1 MKDLVTTSDSVI
13 ASLCREVDGIRHR
26 CSSLLEAM
34 AKCNDENL
42 SCRLKKEF
50 QLLSNRRQALFK
62 IANEMHYNGVA
73 DKLSIEFLLEI
84 SSRTLDMRP
93 CWFQEKTSDFISNN

>member
-26 CSSLLEAM
+26 CSSLLESM

-50 QLLSNRRQALFK
+50 QLLRNRRQALFK
-62 IANEMHYNGVA
+62 IANEMQYNGLA

-84 SSRTLDMRP
+84 SSRTLDMRT
-93 CWFQEKTSDFISNN
+93 CWFQAKSSNFIGND

>member
-1 MKDLVTTSDSVI
+1 MKALVTTSDSVI
-13 ASLCREVDGIRHR
+13 ASLCREVDWIRHR

-42 SCRLKKEF
+42 SCRLKIEF
-50 QLLSNRRQALFK
+50 QLLRNRRQALSR
-62 IANEMHYNGVA
+62 IANEMQYNGVA

-84 SSRTLDMRP
+84 SSRTLDMRT
-93 CWFQEKTSDFISNN
+93 CWFQEKSSDFIGNN